1 MPGAG
6 VVHHIKDGRRAK
18 RDTCSTFPGHF
29 LTAASAAARSRLKG
43 MAGDTSMRDTE
54 SDAAGPRAD
63 PAEDGQGL
71 RFRMTGSSDTNNLA
85 AEVPS
90 AERRLATAQCPIG
103 HGGRRRC

>member
-43 MAGDTSMRDTE
+43 MAGDTSMRDT
-54 SDAAGPRAD
+54 DLMQLAL
-63 PAEDGQGL
+63 GL
-71 RFRMTGSSDTNNLA
+71 IPPWMVKACAF
-85 AEVPS
+85 E
-90 AERRLATAQCPIG
+90 
-103 HGGRRRC
+103 